1 MKKGNLVDKLI
12 TAGIVAAGV
21 GGALYLLKDKLE
33 EDPRYK
39 ESIDKAKDTIKKY
52 TATVK
57 NAVSRDD
64 IDDFD
69 EFDDFDDTDDL
80 DELLHSSSRSD
91 RGYVTIKLHE
101 EDHDTTDVD

>member
-33 EDPRYK
+33 EDPKYK
-39 ESIDKAKDTIKKY
+39 ESIDKAKDSIKKY
-52 TATVK
+52 TNTVK

-80 DELLHSSSRSD
+80 DELLQSSSRSK

-101 EDHDTTDVD
+101 EDHASTDID